1 MSYMKKTLFLL
12 PFIAF
17 VMLMAGSV
25 VEYFTAQSQN
35 DNIIIRWKTSDE
47 TGVQKFILER
57 SVNQLNEFTKLA
69 EINPKGNNSTYEY
82 IDASAFKQ
90 TDNIYAYRL
99 QVVTTTGSFYVGPI
113 TVLHKVSSVK
123 RTWGSIKAM
132 FR

>member
-1 MSYMKKTLFLL
+1 MKKALL
-12 PFIAF
+12 LSVVLAF
-17 VMLMAGSV
+17 VIATAGSV

-35 DNIIIRWKTSDE
+35 DNIVIRWKTSDE

-57 SVNQLNEFTKLA
+57 SVNQINEFAKLA
-69 EINPKGNNSTYEY
+69 EINPKGNNSIYEY
-82 IDASAFKQ
+82 VDASAFKQ
-90 TDNIYAYRL
+90 MDNIYSYRL
-99 QVVTTTGSFYVGPI
+99 QVVTNNGSFYVGPI

>member
-1 MSYMKKTLFLL
+1 MKKALFLGIVL
-12 PFIAF
+12 AF
-17 VMLMAGSV
+17 MMAMAGSV

-57 SVNQLNEFTKLA
+57 SANQSSEFLKLA
-69 EINPKGNNSTYEY
+69 EINPKGNNSIYEY
-82 IDASAFKQ
+82 VDASAFKQ
-90 TDNIYAYRL
+90 TDNIYFYRL
-99 QVVTTTGSFYVGPI
+99 QVVTNNGSFYVGPI
-113 TVLHKVSSVK
+113 SVLHRVSSVK

>member
-1 MSYMKKTLFLL
+1 MKRALFLL
-12 PFIAF
+12 FSVVF
-17 VMLMAGSV
+17 VMAIAGSV

-57 SVNQLNEFTKLA
+57 SINQLEFTKLA
-69 EINPKGNNSTYEY
+69 EINPKGNNSIYEY

-99 QVVTTTGSFYVGPI
+99 QVVTNNGSFYVGPI
-113 TVLHKVSSVK
+113 TVLHKVSSMK

>member
-1 MSYMKKTLFLL
+1 MRKALFLG
-12 PFIAF
+12 FILAF
-17 VMLMAGSV
+17 MLATAGNI

-35 DNIIIRWKTSDE
+35 DNIVIRWKTSDE

-57 SVNQLNEFTKLA
+57 STNQSSEFLKLA
-69 EINPKGNNSTYEY
+69 EINPKGNNSIYEY

-90 TDNIYAYRL
+90 TDNIYFYRL
-99 QVVTTTGSFYVGPI
+99 QIVTTNGSLYVGPI
-113 TVLHKVSSVK
+113 SVLHRVSSVK

>member
-1 MSYMKKTLFLL
+1 MKKALFICLVL
-12 PFIAF
+12 TF
-17 VMLMAGSV
+17 MLAMAGSV

-35 DNIIIRWKTSDE
+35 DNIIVRWKTSDE

-57 SVNQLNEFTKLA
+57 SINQINEFFKLA
-69 EINPKGNNSTYEY
+69 EISPKGNNSIYEY
-82 IDASAFKQ
+82 VDASAFKQ
-90 TDNIYAYRL
+90 MDNIYLYRL
-99 QVVTTTGSFYVGPI
+99 QVVTNNGSFYVGPI